1 MEDNFWL
8 ILAYAVGTATGW
20 LMFRFSRAQKAKLI
34 ESSVDAFLNL
44 LIAGNCVKVK
54 HLPDGEVEI
63 LTVDEVRS
71 ELNDEIPVE
80 DN

>member
-1 MEDNFWL
+1 MEDNIWL

-54 HLPDGEVEI
+54 HLDNGEVEI
-63 LTVDEVRS
+63 LTVDEVLS
-71 ELNDEIPVE
+71 EINDDVASS
-80 DN
+80 DV

>member
-1 MEDNFWL
+1 MEDNLWL

-20 LMFRFSRAQKAKLI
+20 LMFRFSRADKAKLI
-34 ESSVDAFLNL
+34 ENSVDAFLNL

-54 HLPDGEVEI
+54 HLDNGEVEI

-71 ELNDEIPVE
+71 ELNDGMPVE